1 MLVVVELLEFLLKN
15 LVRSPVDFREGRR
28 ASDGLVAQ
36 QITDTSAVVA
46 FNSQKFSEKTKTK
59 GVLDMHLVQREAQ
72 RLQSQYPTREPPEE
86 VSQRQ
91 KQHNQYLQPR
101 GNKRVSLPDNFSFAN
116 PPAEPVQLQTAMQ
129 HR

>member
-1 MLVVVELLEFLLKN
+1 MSSFKTSRGMT
-15 LVRSPVDFREGRR
+15 RSPVDFREGRR

-36 QITDTSAVVA
+36 QVMDNTNGVVA
-46 FNSQKFSEKTKTK
+46 FNSQKLSEKNKTK

-72 RLQSQYPTREPPEE
+72 RLQSQFPPRETPEE

-91 KQHNQYLQPR
+91 KQHTQYLQPR
-101 GNKRVSLPDNFSFAN
+101 GNKRISLPDNFSYN
-116 PPAEPVQLQTAMQ
+116 SSGVETIQLQTAMQ